1 MNDASNADAGVV
13 PYGVNATAVLE
24 KAGQDDRWIA
34 SADAERHRS
43 PDLML
48 SDKMPTLVKG
58 AGYARIGGNMPLS
71 DDEQIFRRSMKAEDA
86 FRVAIRKGIN
96 APESVI
102 GGLSKE
108 FAGQFAGFMSAS
120 PQNQG
125 MQALVGQ
132 LNQVLS
138 AELGKSITLS
148 SPLSSGFVPFDLV
161 APSSLIY
168 PVYSPLR
175 NKLPRTPGQGTIRRR
190 KVITGISGS
199 QTGPSGGAFVRLG
212 IPELVQSGGS
222 IAGQSSAVNWP
233 LNLPGTGSQD
243 AVDLTVPY
251 RFWGL
256 SENLSWLAQFSGQGF
271 EDISALANL
280 LLLQEFMLNEEAS
293 HLNASSIA
301 LTTPS
306 APTVTARTA
315 NSGETALTGVTTN
328 VYVKVTASTFFGQ
341 TAAGSAGNVAWS
353 SGQVV
358 DVQITA
364 VPGAMFYNIYVSTG
378 ASAGT
383 YYLMASNVG
392 GEYFTLQGA
401 LAATGTVAPS
411 SDSGT
416 YSANDEEGL
425 LSVLSGHAATG
436 GSAIYPSN
444 WEAGYYNGSTGDTLK
459 TSVLNNAFQNLWDG
473 TGNTYGAYRADPAE
487 IIAEGSDVSRLSG
500 DIVNQGSATNYRL
513 FVEQSEVPGVR
524 LGAAVSE
531 FQNPITRSVV
541 RVVVHPW
548 LAQGT
553 ALLMSYTMPFAW
565 SNVSNVVEVVTVQD
579 YLSISW
585 PVIDASFRY
594 SMFAYMALVVNAP
607 FYCGLIQ
614 GLQKTDRS
622 GSSGTW
628 S

>member
-1 MNDASNADAGVV
+1 MAEENADAGVV
-13 PYGVNATAVLE
+13 PYGVAATSVLE
-24 KAGQDDRWIA
+24 KTGQDTRWIA
-34 SADAERHRS
+34 TADAERHRS

-58 AGYARIGGNMPLS
+58 AGYARVGGNMPLS
-71 DDEQIFRRSMKAEDA
+71 DDEAIFRKSMKAEDA
-86 FRVAIRKGIN
+86 FRSAIRKGIN
-96 APESVI
+96 DPETVLKGINPDFGS
-102 GGLSKE
+102 
-108 FAGQFAGFMSAS
+108 QFAGFMQAS

-175 NKLPRTPGQGTIRRR
+175 NKLPRTPGQGTVRRR

-199 QTGPSGGAFVRLG
+199 QTGPSGGQFVRLG

-243 AVDLTVPY
+243 AVDLNVPY

-301 LTTPS
+301 LSTP
-306 APTVTARTA
+306 ATPTITARTA
-315 NSGETALTGVTTN
+315 NSGETALTGITTN

-341 TAAGSAGNVAWS
+341 TAAGSGASVAWS

-358 DVQITA
+358 DVQISPVA
-364 VPGAMFYNIYVSTG
+364 GAMFYTIYVTQG

-383 YYLMASNVG
+383 YYQMATNVG

-401 LAATGTVAPS
+401 VPVSGNQPPS
-411 SDSGT
+411 SDTGT

-425 LSVLSGHAATG
+425 LSVLSGHAASG
-436 GSAIYPSN
+436 GSAIYPTG
-444 WEAGYYNGSTGDTLK
+444 WGAGYYNGSVGDTLK
-459 TSVLNNAFQNLWDG
+459 TSVLNNAFQQLWDG
-473 TGNTYGAYRADPAE
+473 TGNSYGAYRADPAE

-553 ALLMSYTMPFAW
+553 CLLMSYTMPFAW
-565 SNVSNVVEVVTVQD
+565 SNVSNVVEVVAVQD

-585 PVIDASFRY
+585 PTIDASFRY

-607 FYCGLIQ
+607 FYCSLLQ
-614 GLQKTDRS
+614 GIQKTDRS

>member
-96 APESVI
+96 EPESVI

-199 QTGPSGGAFVRLG
+199 QTGPSGGSFVRLG
-212 IPELVQSGGS
+212 IPELVQSGGNIS
-222 IAGQSSAVNWP
+222 GQSSAVNWP

-243 AVDLTVPY
+243 AVDLKVPY

-256 SENLSWLAQFSGQGF
+256 SENLSWLAQFSG
-271 EDISALANL
+271 SS
-280 LLLQEFMLNEEAS
+280 LN
-293 HLNASSIA
+293 
-301 LTTPS
+301 
-306 APTVTARTA
+306 
-315 NSGETALTGVTTN
+315 
-328 VYVKVTASTFFGQ
+328 
-341 TAAGSAGNVAWS
+341 
-353 SGQVV
+353 
-358 DVQITA
+358 
-364 VPGAMFYNIYVSTG
+364 
-378 ASAGT
+378 
-383 YYLMASNVG
+383 
-392 GEYFTLQGA
+392 
-401 LAATGTVAPS
+401 
-411 SDSGT
+411 
-416 YSANDEEGL
+416 
-425 LSVLSGHAATG
+425 
-436 GSAIYPSN
+436 
-444 WEAGYYNGSTGDTLK
+444 
-459 TSVLNNAFQNLWDG
+459 
-473 TGNTYGAYRADPAE
+473 
-487 IIAEGSDVSRLSG
+487 
-500 DIVNQGSATNYRL
+500 
-513 FVEQSEVPGVR
+513 
-524 LGAAVSE
+524 
-531 FQNPITRSVV
+531 
-541 RVVVHPW
+541 
-548 LAQGT
+548 
-553 ALLMSYTMPFAW
+553 
-565 SNVSNVVEVVTVQD
+565 
-579 YLSISW
+579 
-585 PVIDASFRY
+585 
-594 SMFAYMALVVNAP
+594 
-607 FYCGLIQ
+607 
-614 GLQKTDRS
+614 
-622 GSSGTW
+622 
-628 S
+628 